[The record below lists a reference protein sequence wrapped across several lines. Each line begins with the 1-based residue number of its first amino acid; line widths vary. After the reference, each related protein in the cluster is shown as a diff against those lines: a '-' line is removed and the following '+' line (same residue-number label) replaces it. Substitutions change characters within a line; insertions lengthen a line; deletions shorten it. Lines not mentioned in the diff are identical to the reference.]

1 MNSGD
6 RASRLEVTQAGP
18 ADLSVVT
25 QILEEASAW
34 LHGRGIDQWP
44 KQFSADWIGPPLER
58 GETWLANIGG
68 VVVGTL
74 TLTTSDPAWPAEPL
88 AAAAYTASPCA
99 DRLPASGTTSWHGR
113 RPKHTDGGTLGF
125 GWTVCRPIFGSG
137 ATTPRRA
144 SSHSG
149 EAMVHG
155 TKVALSETSHVTEVE
170 QRPPSTPTTGQAPEN
185 VDPNR

>member
-58 GETWLANIGG
+58 GETWLANIDG

-88 AAAAYTASPCA
+88 AASYLHRLAVRRSFAGLGNDLLAWASTEAHRRGHRRLRLDCVSSNLRLRRYYTEA
-99 DRLPASGTTSWHGR
+99 
-113 RPKHTDGGTLGF
+113 GF
-125 GWTVCRPIFGSG
+125 I
-137 ATTPRRA
+137 A
-144 SSHSG
+144 SG

-155 TKVALSETSHVTEVE
+155 TKVALFERLT
-170 QRPPSTPTTGQAPEN
+170 
-185 VDPNR
+185 